1 MSVSRA
7 TIRAKLASSMT
18 TMLAEGV
25 TIDDFVEAV
34 RTAAKQR
41 ALQAQ
46 GEPMPVRREELL
58 LFYADVDQ
66 ILGTVCRRLEVAA
79 RSAKNLAQRR

>member
-25 TIDDFVEAV
+25 TIDDFIEAV

-46 GEPMPVRREELL
+46 AEPMPAFREEAA

-66 ILGTVCRRLEVAA
+66 ILANVCYRLEVAA
-79 RSAKNLAQRR
+79 RSAKSIARRR

>member
-7 TIRAKLASSMT
+7 TIRAKLASSMA

-25 TIDDFVEAV
+25 TIDDFVEAM

-46 GEPMPVRREELL
+46 AEPVPAYREEAG

-66 ILGTVCRRLEVAA
+66 ILAGVCRRLEVAA
-79 RSAKNLAQRR
+79 RSAKNIAQRR

>member
-1 MSVSRA
+1 
-7 TIRAKLASSMT
+7 MT

-25 TIDDFVEAV
+25 TIDDFIEAV

-46 GEPMPVRREELL
+46 AEPMPARREELS
-58 LFYADVDQ
+58 LFYSDVDQ

>member
-1 MSVSRA
+1 MA
-7 TIRAKLASSMT
+7 

-25 TIDDFVEAV
+25 TLDDFVEAV
-34 RTAAKQR
+34 RTAARQR

-46 GEPMPVRREELL
+46 AEPMPIYREEMS

-66 ILGTVCRRLEVAA
+66 ILASVCRRLEVAA
-79 RSAKNLAQRR
+79 RSAKNIARRR

>member
-18 TMLAEGV
+18 VMLTEGV
-25 TIDDFVEAV
+25 TIDDFVEAM
-34 RTAAKQR
+34 RTAARQR

-46 GEPMPVRREELL
+46 AEPMPAYREEAA
-58 LFYADVDQ
+58 LFYADVDT
-66 ILGTVCRRLEVAA
+66 ILAGICRRLEVAA
-79 RSAKNLAQRR
+79 RSAKSIARR

>member
-18 TMLAEGV
+18 VMLAEGV
-25 TIDDFVEAV
+25 AIDDFIEAM

-41 ALQAQ
+41 ALLAQA
-46 GEPMPVRREELL
+46 EPMPAYREEMA
-58 LFYADVDQ
+58 LFYADVDA
-66 ILGTVCRRLEVAA
+66 ILDTVCRRLEVAA
-79 RSAKNLAQRR
+79 RSAKNIARRR